1 MASVLGDGLTA
12 CCPGAPGP
20 RDAFSNGNT
29 PTLRPTAPE
38 DPVAFLLF
46 SDLHIPYAHGP
57 SLKPSL
63 GDVREACDRPPGDR
77 TPGPG
82 PQHALSGEG
91 AARGGGR
98 GPARAPPLRPAGRG
112 SSVTPGG

>member
-46 SDLHIPYAHGP
+46 SDLHTPYAHGP

-82 PQHALSGEG
+82 PQGRCQGKGQPVAAGGVLLAL
-91 AARGGGR
+91 R
-98 GPARAPPLRPAGRG
+98 L
-112 SSVTPGG
+112 